1 MSRTVDDRVVSL
13 EFDNKQFESNVS
25 QTMSTLDKL
34 KAKLNLGTSAK
45 AFENIGTAA
54 KNVDLSGID
63 SGIGTIQAKF
73 STLQMVAV
81 NVLSNIAQ
89 TAINAGTRI
98 VKALN
103 LDPIMMGFQEYETQ
117 IGAIQTILSN
127 TRSKGS
133 TLEDVNSA
141 LDDLNRYADQTIYN
155 FTQMTRNIGTF
166 TAAGVDLETATTSIK
181 GIANLAAVSGSTSQ
195 QASVAMYQLSQALA
209 AGRVSLMDWNSVVNA
224 GMGGELFQNALKRTA
239 RNMGYNVDALIE
251 KYGSFRESLTS
262 GQWLTTEVLTET
274 LTQISGAYTEADLLA
289 KGYTK
294 EQAKQIIDLANDA
307 VSAATDVKTF
317 TQLIDTTKEALQSGW
332 TNSWEIIIGDYEE
345 AKELFTGISEAL
357 NGMIVGS
364 ADARNQFLQGGLSSG
379 YKQLLNEG
387 ITDEGL
393 FSEKLQKV
401 AKDNG
406 VAIEDLI
413 SKAGSLEKSFKEG
426 WLTSDILTESLNEY
440 VGTILNMSAEERKA
454 NKITQSTI
462 DTVTELKEKL
472 DDGTLSVDE
481 FVKKIN
487 QPSGRENI
495 IQGLTN
501 ALNFLGQ
508 IIQPIKE
515 AFAEIFPAMTSDQLY
530 ELTERFLSFTEK
542 LTLSEDAAKNLH
554 NTFKGLFSVIKLF
567 TDAIGTIVGG
577 VGKVIGSLFGFS
589 GGVLELTGSF
599 GDFLTKLTETIRQS
613 NILQKV
619 VDTVVNA
626 LTGFIDQFSQ
636 LGNVI
641 ADIVSGAD
649 PLNGVIQLINA
660 LVENFNKLNF
670 DNVTALIGS
679 GGLFSIFT
687 GLNKILSNAGDAFKD
702 FGGITGILYE
712 IRDCLSSYQDYIQ
725 AGTLE
730 KIARAVA
737 ILAAAIFI
745 LGTLDDA
752 ALTRSLQAVALAM
765 VGFIVTLR
773 YITKLAEG
781 LNAGKGLKAFTGAA
795 KVISM
800 MTALATSLL
809 IMAGALKIIS
819 TIDSEKIFVSLA
831 ALGTMMAELSIFL
844 KFTKPTQ
851 TMGSAT
857 ALVVLAGAMV
867 IMAQA
872 LKMFGQMDETT
883 MLKGLLTLAGV
894 LAGIGIFMNKI
905 SGSLF
910 ALDSK
915 SMISAAVSMVIM
927 ASSLLIFAKATEA
940 FGSMNGESLAEGLL
954 SMAVALGT
962 MVLAM
967 KYLPK
972 DMANSAAGILLIS
985 TSMLILAKAF
995 GTIGAMSW
1003 GSIAKGLLSLIA
1015 TLSTMVLALTGLSM
1029 NKGSVTKTAG
1039 AILIL
1044 SGAIALLTPA
1054 LKSLGSMSIETL
1066 VMSIVALASAFAVIG
1081 AAGLLLGPIA
1091 PGILAVSGAIAL
1103 LGVGIFAIGAGV
1115 SAFAAGLIALAGAGV
1130 TAAGSIVASLNI
1142 IITGFI
1148 SLIPAIAGAL
1158 AKGIVEILVVLADSA
1173 STIAESLLK
1182 MITAVLGSLKT
1193 YLPQIADFIF
1203 DLIIQLI
1210 QTLTNRIPELVNTIV
1225 GFLSALFSSIADAFG
1240 GLTLDDI
1247 LKGTLIIG
1255 AITALIAGMS
1265 AVAGMIPGA
1274 MATVLGIGVLVAE
1287 LSLVLAALGALNQI
1301 PGLDWLITEGGNLME
1316 KVGTAIGQFIGGI
1329 VGGFMGGISS
1339 SFPKIADDLSK
1350 FMTNLQP
1357 FIDGAKQLDPTLVSG
1372 VKGLAETIL
1381 ILTAADVIDGIAKFF
1396 GGGVDLAGFATQL
1409 VPLGEGLVDFSDAIT
1424 DLDPDKV
1431 GKASQAAKSLGELAA
1446 LLGNEGGLI
1455 SVFTGN
1461 SVSLSTFADN
1471 IEDFGEGLA
1480 AYSLAVADVEPDV
1493 VQTTANAAKALA
1505 ELSTS
1510 LGTEGGLLSIFT
1522 GDTITLS
1529 TFAENIKAFGAGLAS
1544 YYGSVTAIKNPEV
1557 ISKSATAAKTLV
1569 DLAKEAPEN
1578 APFWGVFGGQK
1589 QDLTYLSSNLEN
1601 LGKGLLN
1608 YSETVSGITNID
1620 TINKTLSAFRN
1631 LVFVVDATAEAD
1643 TSNVG
1648 NFVEAINTLATI
1660 DVTSFINTW
1669 KDGAAEQMTTIGKTI
1684 ATSLTT
1690 GFKMDSEGLS
1700 AAIIST
1706 VSGVVED
1713 LRQEYA
1719 DYKAVGIKL
1728 ALEIKDG
1735 FNENKESLKTAIG
1748 EAIDSAVTKIREY
1761 YTSFYEAGNYLVQ
1774 GLTSGIN
1781 RNAYKAAQAVAS
1793 MAVSCVIALRENL
1806 GEDSPSKIAEEAGH
1820 YFGSPF
1826 VEAVASYADSAYD
1839 AGSSVGIYARN
1850 GLSKAVD
1857 TVSSFVDGNLD
1868 MTPTIRPVVDL
1879 SDVSN
1884 GALAIN
1890 RMLGSTPNL
1899 GAINAVSAISS
1910 SMNSR
1915 QNVNNADLLSA
1926 IKTLGKSLSNQP
1938 SNTYNVNGVTYN
1950 DGDIGDAIRTLVRAT
1965 TMEGRS

>member
-13 EFDNKQFESNVS
+13 EFDNRQFESNVS

-54 KNVDLSGID
+54 RNVDLSGID
-63 SGIGTIQAKF
+63 SGVSTIQAKF

-98 VKALN
+98 VKALS
-103 LDPIMMGFQEYETQ
+103 LDPVMMGFQKYETQ

-133 TLEDVNSA
+133 TLEDVNNA

-239 RNMGYNVDALIE
+239 RNMGYNVDAMIE
-251 KYGSFRESLTS
+251 KYGSFRESLTR

-274 LTQISGAYTEADLLA
+274 LTQLSGAYAEADLLA

-294 EQAKQIIDLANDA
+294 EQAKEIVDLANDA

-345 AKELFTGISEAL
+345 SKELFTGISETL
-357 NGMIVGS
+357 NDMIVGS
-364 ADARNQFLQGGLSSG
+364 ADARNKLLQGW
-379 YKQLLNEG
+379 
-387 ITDEGL
+387 
-393 FSEKLQKV
+393 
-401 AKDNG
+401 KDLG
-406 VAIEDLI
+406 
-413 SKAGSLEKSFKEG
+413 G
-426 WLTSDILTESLNEY
+426 
-440 VGTILNMSAEERKA
+440 R
-454 NKITQSTI
+454 
-462 DTVTELKEKL
+462 TELLE
-472 DDGTLSVDE
+472 
-481 FVKKIN
+481 
-487 QPSGRENI
+487 
-495 IQGLTN
+495 
-501 ALNFLGQ
+501 ALKNVIEAIGYV
-508 IIQPIKE
+508 IQPIRN
-515 AFAEIFPAMTSDQLY
+515 AFSKIFPPTTSQQLY
-530 ELTERFLSFTEK
+530 DITKKFREFTEGLTGVQEHAENIEK
-542 LTLSEDAAKNLH
+542 LFT
-554 NTFKGLFSVIKLF
+554 GVFSVIKLF
-567 TDAIGTIVGG
+567 IDAIGTIVGG
-577 VGKVIGSLFGFS
+577 IGRVIGSLFGFS
-589 GGVLELTGSF
+589 GGLLEVTGSL

-626 LTGFIDQFSQ
+626 LTGFIGQFSQ

-649 PLNGVIQLINA
+649 PLNGVIQLISA

-687 GLNKILSNAGDAFKD
+687 GLHKILSNAGNAFKD

-712 IRDCLSSYQDYIQ
+712 IRDCLSSYQDCIQ

-745 LGTLDDA
+745 LGTLDDT

-795 KVISM
+795 KIISM

-844 KFTKPTQ
+844 KFAKPTQ

-872 LKMFGQMDETT
+872 LKMFGQMDEMT

-894 LAGIGIFMNKI
+894 LAGIGIFINKI

-910 ALDSK
+910 VLNSK
-915 SMISAAVSMVIM
+915 SMISAAASMVIM
-927 ASSLLIFAKATEA
+927 ASSLLIFAKATEM

-1003 GSIAKGLLSLIA
+1003 ESIAKGLLSLIA

-1054 LKSLGSMSIETL
+1054 LKSLGSMSMETL

-1424 DLDPDKV
+1424 DLDADKV
-1431 GKASQAAKSLGELAA
+1431 GKASQAAKALGELAA

-1522 GDTITLS
+1522 GDTVTLS
-1529 TFAENIKAFGAGLAS
+1529 TFAENIKAFGSGLAS
-1544 YYGSVTAIKNPEV
+1544 YYESVTAIKNPEI

-1648 NFVEAINTLATI
+1648 NFVRAINTLATI

-1684 ATSLTT
+1684 AASLTT

-1700 AAIIST
+1700 ATIIST

-1793 MAVSCVIALRENL
+1793 MAVSCVIALKENL
-1806 GEDSPSKIAEEAGH
+1806 GEHSPSKIAEEAGH

-1839 AGSSVGIYARN
+1839 AGSSVGVYARN
-1850 GLSKAVD
+1850 GLSKAID

-1890 RMLGSTPNL
+1890 RMLAGTPNL
-1899 GAINAVSAISS
+1899 GAINTVSAISS